1 MTLSDNIR
9 HGKNAVKYVK
19 GLKILASNKLQD
31 RLKAAGGVQNV
42 INSGGSDDTA
52 LMGVGQTRSE
62 GVRALTMGN
71 LRGTAEYT
79 KKTKFGNCWE
89 QAITAFVYL
98 HEKGVRP
105 LDLVAFDNDAG
116 GYDHVWVV
124 IGLDQN
130 WERQNLRSWG
140 VNAVWCDPW
149 QGDGM
154 VFAVDDLV
162 KGKVRNLNAIYK
174 CDSVRRIEAGNPA
187 SLFRTSY

>member
-1 MTLSDNIR
+1 MPAYQKRR
-9 HGKNAVKYVK
+9 H
-19 GLKILASNKLQD
+19 
-31 RLKAAGGVQNV
+31 
-42 INSGGSDDTA
+42 
-52 LMGVGQTRSE
+52 
-62 GVRALTMGN
+62 